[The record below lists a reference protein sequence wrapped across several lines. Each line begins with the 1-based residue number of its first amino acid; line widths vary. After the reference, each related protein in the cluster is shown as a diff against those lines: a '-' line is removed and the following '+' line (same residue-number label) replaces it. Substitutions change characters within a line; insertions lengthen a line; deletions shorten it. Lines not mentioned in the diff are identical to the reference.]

1 MPDLR
6 TVVLVVYALGVAI
19 GLAVT
24 DARWPTRLALALL
37 WPLGPAALVVTL
49 AVLFLALPIAFPV
62 AGSIVFAIAVA
73 AAVALAVR

>member
-1 MPDLR
+1 M
-6 TVVLVVYALGVAI
+6 LVVYALGVAI

-73 AAVALAVR
+73 AALALAVR

>member
-1 MPDLR
+1 M
-6 TVVLVVYALGVAI
+6 LVAYALGVAI